1 MRTYSKILSVVIC
14 FVLLLGM
21 IIFSI
26 RLGQDKF
33 TSSQPIIVKFMS
45 QNIYKDVSEDFFV
58 KKSQVFLSNQDSL
71 RNDINTSL
79 LEDLISDE
87 KYIRKAEVYLD
98 LEGVINVFIYFRK
111 PFMKVL
117 KNERLYYFD
126 VEGVELPALTP
137 PKEDLLVVS
146 GDLYSEDLKMVLSLV
161 NEIYNNSMLNQLI
174 GGIYY
179 TLDTGYMLSSKL
191 CDLGIVLGKNPV
203 LNLKKIQVLE
213 LFSIFLAEELG
224 CDYCTSINLEY
235 DNQII
240 CIK

>member
-1 MRTYSKILSVVIC
+1 MRTYSKILKVVMC
-14 FVLLLGM
+14 FILLLGM

-26 RLGQDKF
+26 GFGHDKF
-33 TSSQPIIVKFMS
+33 TSSQAIIVKFMS
-45 QNIYKDVSEDFFV
+45 ENIYKNVSEDFFV
-58 KKSQVFLSNQDSL
+58 KKSQVFFSNQDSL
-71 RNDINTSL
+71 INDINTSL
-79 LEDLISDE
+79 LEDLINDE
-87 KYIRKAEVYLD
+87 KYVRKAEVYLD

-111 PFMKVL
+111 PFVKVL
-117 KNERLYYFD
+117 KNERLYYYD
-126 VEGVELPALTP
+126 VEGVELPASTP

-146 GDLYSEDLKMVLSLV
+146 GDLYSEDLKRVLPLV